1 MSELHGSLTPP
12 AVADAD
18 MSGNSTDPIAL
29 LHSIAQQLLNET
41 PAIRMWELLH
51 RVEDNLRSMSREELR
66 GALLVLGP
74 MSAYLN
80 RIYFEEHTE
89 FSRKS
94 LVKTVDELFEI
105 AIETEIHRDQ
115 EEEGAQQQQG

>member
-12 AVADAD
+12 ADA
-18 MSGNSTDPIAL
+18 SGSNTDHIAL

-51 RVEDNLRSMSREELR
+51 KVEDNLHGMSRDELR

-74 MSAYLN
+74 MREYLN
-80 RIYFEEHTE
+80 RIYFEEQTE

-94 LVKTVDELFEI
+94 LVKTVEELFEI
-105 AIETEIHRDQ
+105 AMEVEIHRGQ
-115 EEEGAQQQQG
+115 EGEGQSERG

>member
-12 AVADAD
+12 AFAD
-18 MSGNSTDPIAL
+18 MSGNGTDPIAL
-29 LHSIAQQLLNET
+29 LNSIAQQLLNET

-51 RVEDNLRSMSREELR
+51 RVEDNLHGMSREELR

-80 RIYFEEHTE
+80 RIYFEEQTE

-105 AIETEIHRDQ
+105 AMETEIHMQR
-115 EEEGAQQQQG
+115 EGEGGSQQQG